1 MSESAS
7 PIREPEGLAWK
18 GTDRY
23 AVVRCIGQG
32 GMGVVYEAFD
42 RERRCSVALKTILR
56 FDADGLYRF
65 KQEFRTLADV
75 KHANLVHLHDL
86 VASDSGA
93 VFFTMELVHGT
104 DFARYVEEAGS
115 RSEKPSPALVTRTA
129 TPRRPGVEPPER
141 VSEVLHE
148 PAASAT
154 SPANVERLRSALRQL
169 VQGVQA
175 IHAAGKV
182 HRDIKPSNVLVTP
195 RGRLVI
201 LDFGVAADL
210 SHVEPGLAPGASEMV
225 GTASY
230 MAPEQA
236 TANDSPASASDWY
249 SVGVMLYEALVG
261 RRPFVGSAVDV
272 VSLKIAMDPPPPSE
286 CVSGVPPDLDA
297 LCVELLRR
305 DPTQRPNG
313 DEILQRLGGV
323 PTSAPPAPPLGED
336 AGGLIVGRD
345 EELRALREAARAA
358 AGGRSVT
365 VLVGGGPGMGRSTIV
380 HGFLDEL
387 AEDDAVILRGRA
399 YEREAVPYKAVD
411 EVVDALSRHLMRQA
425 EGGQPALLPDDVWA
439 LARLFP
445 VLRRVPGVPPR
456 SPAWKGDTD
465 GDADARSLRHRAFD
479 ALREL
484 LASMAEVKPLVV
496 LVDDAHWGD
505 LDSAA
510 LLLELVRPPD
520 APPLLLLMTYEDGE
534 ADKSPLMSEMRRLWP
549 GGELREVTLGPL
561 DTADAQRL
569 ALTLLG
575 ATEGAT
581 EGASDERSQR
591 ISQAVAREARGSPFL
606 VEELVRS
613 HRTRISADGETL
625 VLMTL
630 DQLVGHR
637 LERLSPEAKHL
648 IEMVAVGGRPLPVSV
663 LAIASG
669 IGEGI
674 NDAVALLGYER
685 LARTSL
691 RDGREAIEAT
701 HDRIRETIA
710 GRLPAAVVREH
721 HRRLASALEDTP
733 SADLEALAT
742 HMLGAGDT
750 QRAAQYALKAA
761 EQAAEKLAFDQ
772 AARLFRLALET
783 VHHDE
788 AAAQLLRVRLAQAL
802 ESAGHSSE
810 AADAYEEAA
819 RRATGIERVEL
830 ERSAA
835 EQIVASGRIDAG
847 AAALRRVLA
856 AMGMRAPRSALG
868 ALVWFLFFQLGRRI
882 VGSRFHER
890 APETVSRDDRVR
902 VEALRAVSEGLGT
915 VDVILGAAMQARHM
929 LLAMRVGDRLQVLR
943 AMCFDLIQCAVAD
956 HSESRRERK
965 MYEAAR
971 GLASRSGIDGQ
982 LQLEGARGLA
992 LYMRGRFHEALE
1004 VLDVIY
1010 ANFGD
1015 SRLRNSAAEKNLRLF
1030 AVYACYHTGRLREE
1044 ARRAALLLRHVES
1057 QGDFYTSV
1065 CLRSTVMVDIRLAA
1079 DDPDG
1084 ARRHLSEA
1092 MAQWTRIGFSVQHW
1106 YAMVSTANIELYV
1119 GDGAKARS
1127 RIERDMPALKRS
1139 FLLHS
1144 RFIRGFTDYLRA
1156 ICAVASIDTDP
1167 SLRSARV
1174 REARHFARGLER
1186 EPAPWSR
1193 VLGALARSAAANA
1206 AGERAEAIDAL
1217 REAIA
1222 RSEEAHMRLH
1232 AWAAGHQLGSLLGGE
1247 EGAVLLARAER
1258 AMSEEGVRA
1267 PARMARLFVPGRWEP

>member
-104 DFARYVEEAGS
+104 DFARYVEEARS
-115 RSEKPSPALVTRTA
+115 RSSRPSPALVTRTV
-129 TPRRPGVEPPER
+129 TPRRPGVGPPEMAA
-141 VSEVLHE
+141 EAQHE
-148 PAASAT
+148 PAPSAT
-154 SPANVERLRSALRQL
+154 SPANVERLRAALRQL

-182 HRDIKPSNVLVTP
+182 HRDLKPSNVLVTP
-195 RGRLVI
+195 KGRLVI

-210 SHVEPGLAPGASEMV
+210 SRVEPALPPGTGEMV

-297 LCVELLRR
+297 LCMELLRR

-313 DEILQRLGGV
+313 DEILQQLGGA
-323 PTSAPPAPPLGED
+323 PTSAPPAPPPGED

-345 EELRALREAARAA
+345 DELRALHEAARAA

-387 AEDDAVILRGRA
+387 AEDDHAVILRGRA

-425 EGGQPALLPDDVWA
+425 DGGQPALLPDDVWA
-439 LARLFP
+439 VARLFP
-445 VLRRVPGVPPR
+445 VLRRVPGVPPT
-456 SPAWKGDTD
+456 SSASK
-465 GDADARSLRHRAFD
+465 GDADARSLRHRAFG

-534 ADKSPLMSEMRRLWP
+534 SDKSPLMSEMRRLWP

-561 DTADAQRL
+561 GTADAQRL

-575 ATEGAT
+575 AT
-581 EGASDERSQR
+581 DERSQG
-591 ISQAVAREARGSPFL
+591 IAQAVAREARGNPFL
-606 VEELVRS
+606 IEELVRS
-613 HRTRISADGETL
+613 NRNRISANDQTL

-630 DQLVGHR
+630 DEVVGHR
-637 LERLSPEAKHL
+637 LERLPHEAKHL
-648 IEMVAVGGRPLPVSV
+648 IEMVAVGGRPLPISV
-663 LAIASG
+663 LATASG
-669 IGEGI
+669 IGDGI

-685 LARTSL
+685 LARTTI

-710 GRLPAAVVREH
+710 QRLPAAVVREH
-721 HRRLASALEDTP
+721 HRRLASALEGTP

-750 QRAAQYALKAA
+750 QRAAEYALKAA

-788 AAAQLLRVRLAQAL
+788 ADAQALRVRLAYAL
-802 ESAGHSSE
+802 ESAGRASE
-810 AADAYEEAA
+810 AADEYEKAA
-819 RRATGIERVEL
+819 RWATGIERVEL

-835 EQIVASGRIDAG
+835 EQVVSSGRIDAG

-856 AMGMRAPRSALG
+856 AMGMGAPRSALG
-868 ALVWFLFFQLGRRI
+868 AVVWLLFFQLARRV

-890 APETVSRDDRVR
+890 APEAVSRDDRVR
-902 VEALRAVSEGLGT
+902 VESLRAVSEGLGT

-943 AMCFDLIQCAVAD
+943 AMSFDLIQCAIAD
-956 HSESRRERK
+956 HSESTRERK
-965 MYEAAR
+965 MREAAR
-971 GLASRSGIDGQ
+971 GLASRSGTEGQ
-982 LQLEGARGLA
+982 LLLEGARGLA
-992 LYMRGRFHEALE
+992 LYMRGRFREALE
-1004 VLDVIY
+1004 ALDAVY
-1010 ANFGD
+1010 ATFGE
-1015 SRLRNSAAEKNLRLF
+1015 SRLRNSAAGKNVRLF

-1084 ARRHLSEA
+1084 ARRHLSDA
-1092 MAQWTRIGFSVQHW
+1092 IAQWTRTGFSIQHW
-1106 YAMVSTANIELYV
+1106 YAMLSTANIELYV

-1127 RIERDMPALKRS
+1127 RVERDMPALKRS

-1156 ICAVASIDTDP
+1156 SCAVASIDADP
-1167 SLRSARV
+1167 SSRSARV
-1174 REARHFARGLER
+1174 REARHFARRLER
-1186 EPAPWSR
+1186 DPAPWSR
-1193 VLGALARSAAANA
+1193 VLGTFARSAAANA
-1206 AGERAEAIDAL
+1206 AGERAEAIGAL
-1217 REAIA
+1217 REALA
-1222 RSEEAHMRLH
+1222 RSEEVHMRLH

-1247 EGAVLLARAER
+1247 EGAVLLGRAER

-1267 PARMARLFVPGRWEP
+1267 PARMARLFLPGRWEP